1 MTSRLPRVE
10 FDHAFYH
17 ITARG
22 NNRQNIFLEEKDFTR
37 FLFELVRVVREYDW
51 RCYAYCLMTNH
62 YHLTIQTIQPNLSL
76 GMRTLHM
83 RYSKYFREQHV
94 FTGSLFENRYDSS
107 MISDDAY
114 VLEAIRYDL
123 INPVRANLVK
133 HPEDWRW
140 SSYAETAGFEKPS
153 EWVDVAWVRSMF
165 DDETLPAKRFIDFI
179 SMGIN

>member
-123 INPVRANLVK
+123 INPVAMRKRLGLKNRQSGSMLRGYDPCLMMK
-133 HPEDWRW
+133 LCPQND
-140 SSYAETAGFEKPS
+140 SSTSSQWA
-153 EWVDVAWVRSMF
+153 
-165 DDETLPAKRFIDFI
+165 
-179 SMGIN
+179 